1 MKKNRILAAV
11 LVLALACGIMG
22 VSALA
27 KGSENE
33 AAAPEAAE
41 TAVAAAPAVSV
52 SGDASADETVYVVA
66 NADGSAD
73 KVIVSASYKN
83 VSADEAK
90 AAASVLKDPQLVK
103 GDSSYQGGTDEALPV
118 TMRITYTLDGSEIS
132 AADLAGKSGRVTIRF
147 DYENTRYETVDID
160 GESEKIYVPFTVL
173 TGAVL
178 PNDVFTNV
186 EVSNG
191 KLIDDGDRTIVAGVA
206 FPGLQES
213 LALDADKLELPD
225 YVEISADVEGFELET
240 TLTVIT
246 NTLFNDVKSDADT
259 DLDSLDT
266 SELTDGLGELTDGM
280 NELLDGSSALYS
292 GMCTLLESTNALSD
306 GVNQL
311 ADGLDTLS
319 DNSAALNSGALQVFN
334 ALLDTANTQIA
345 ASGLEVE
352 ALTVSNYD
360 EVLTGVLSQID
371 SAGTYAE
378 SIARKKVETAV
389 SEQEDT
395 IRAAIYSAAQEQV
408 TRIVENAARV
418 TVWDGV
424 LQAAGLT
431 RDTYAAGVAAGLIS
445 AEQQAMLNA
454 ALEQQM
460 SSETVRATIRTNVAE
475 QMNTAEMA
483 LTLDQKYDEQYK
495 LIVEQKMASD
505 EVQSQITAAAA
516 QASEG
521 AKSLRA
527 LKQQLDSYN
536 AFYLGLASYT
546 AGVDSAKDGAETLRG
561 NMPALVSGVQSL
573 CTGSMQLSDGLKR
586 FNDEGISRLTDAFD
600 GKLDGLSARLDAL
613 SDVSRGYESFSGAA
627 SGMNSTVKFIIRTAE
642 ITAE

>member
-27 KGSENE
+27 KSSEND
-33 AAAPEAAE
+33 AAAPEAAASE
-41 TAVAAAPAVSV
+41 AAAPVTAVS
-52 SGDASADETVYVVA
+52 GGASADETVYVVA
-66 NADGSAD
+66 NADGSAE
-73 KVIVSASYKN
+73 KVIVSANYKN
-83 VSADEAK
+83 VSADEAEK
-90 AAASVLKDPQLVK
+90 AASALRDPQLVK
-103 GDSSYQGGTDEALPV
+103 GDSCYQGETDEALPV
-118 TMRITYTLDGSEIS
+118 TMRITYTLDGNEIS

-147 DYENTRYETVDID
+147 DYENTRFETVDIN
-160 GESEKIYVPFTVL
+160 GKSEKIYVPFTVL

-178 PNDVFTNV
+178 PNDVFSNV

-191 KLIDDGDRTIVAGVA
+191 KLIDDGDRTIVAGIA

-213 LALDADKLELPD
+213 LALDEDKLELPD
-225 YVEISADVEGFELET
+225 YVEITADAESFELET

-246 NTLFNDVKSDADT
+246 NSLFNDVKSDADS
-259 DLDSLDT
+259 DLDSLDV

-280 NELLDGSSALYS
+280 NELLDGSSELYS
-292 GMCTLLESTNALSD
+292 GMCTLLDSTNALSD

-319 DNSAALNSGALQVFN
+319 ENSAALNSGALQVFN

-345 ASGLEVE
+345 ASGLEVKP
-352 ALTVSNYD
+352 LTVSNYD
-360 EVLTGVLSQID
+360 EVLGEVLSQID

-378 SIARKKVETAV
+378 SIARRKVESAV
-389 SEQEDT
+389 AEQEDT
-395 IRAAIYSAAQEQV
+395 IRAAIYSAAEEQV

-418 TVWDGV
+418 TVWDAV

-445 AEQQAMLNA
+445 QEQQAMLNA

-460 SSETVRATIRTNVAE
+460 SSETVLATIRTNVAE

-483 LTLDQKYDEQYK
+483 LTLDEKYDEQYK
-495 LIVEQKMASD
+495 LIVERNMASD
-505 EVQSQITAAAA
+505 EVQSQITAASA

-561 NMPALVSGVQSL
+561 SMPALVSGVQSL
-573 CTGSMQLSDGLKR
+573 CSGSMQLSDGLKR
-586 FNDEGISRLTDAFD
+586 FNDEGISRLTEAFD

-613 SDVSRGYESFSGAA
+613 SDVSRGYTDFSGAA
-627 SGMNSTVKFIIRTAE
+627 SGMDSTVKFIIRTAE